1 MSYQLRNLDKMHQL
15 LGKETLEK
23 EKVFCYVNDGTLVKA
38 NLESMSYSHNM
49 NVSETYKMSEESR
62 YLPSK
67 ILEKMLDEWYDK
79 TLFKMS
85 PADAQRRLHEILK
98 KNCVA
103 VIAGELEKV
112 MGIQETGAGA
122 GDGGGDGGGA
132 GDGPAPSPGHQM
144 NTIGNYTQPIM
155 MLGGTLNIN
164 KQ

>member
-23 EKVFCYVNDGTLVKA
+23 VFSYVNDGTLVKA

-122 GDGGGDGGGA
+122 GGGGGVSAGA
-132 GDGPAPSPGHQM
+132 GPAPSPSHQM
-144 NTIGNYTQPIM
+144 NTTGNYTQPIM

-164 KQ
+164 KE

>member
-15 LGKETLEK
+15 LGKETL

-67 ILEKMLDEWYDK
+67 ILEKMLDDWYEHA
-79 TLFKMS
+79 LFPLS
-85 PADAQRRLHEILK
+85 PADAQKRLLEILK
-98 KNCVA
+98 KNCA
-103 VIAGELEKV
+103 PVIAGELEQV
-112 MGIQETGAGA
+112 MGMQEIGTGAGA
-122 GDGGGDGGGA
+122 GDP
-132 GDGPAPSPGHQM
+132 PAPGLQSSGPGHQM
-144 NTIGNYTQPIM
+144 NTSGNYTQPIM
-155 MLGGTLNIN
+155 MLGGTITIN

>member
-15 LGKETLEK
+15 LGKETL

-49 NVSETYKMSEESR
+49 NVSETYKMCEESR
-62 YLPSK
+62 YFPSK
-67 ILEKMLDEWYDK
+67 ILEKMLDDWYDK
-79 TLFKMS
+79 TLFKMN
-85 PADAQRRLHEILK
+85 PADAQRRLLEILK

-103 VIAGELEKV
+103 VIAGELGKV

-122 GDGGGDGGGA
+122 GGGGGGA

-144 NTIGNYTQPIM
+144 NTTGNYNQPIM
-155 MLGGTLNIN
+155 MIGGTLNIN